1 MEQSRLLC
9 PIVEGQQCPPELLAQ
24 LREIDP
30 TVELIHFGGGDW
42 RLGAVNPTDVRT
54 RDGELMLKTF
64 QEQKD
69 RRAIEPDPKNVLLAR
84 LVIQGFA
91 QIEKYTATMGISNTV
106 VDSEGTPCTVL
117 EDFRARDF
125 AWRKD
130 QGKSVFERRLAVTNG
145 DVKRAEHDAQLKE
158 FIRTDGRSHYR
169 REIRNRVQFG
179 FGGMTGGS
187 GSGRIILPY

>member
-24 LREIDP
+24 LRQIDS
-30 TVELIHFGGGDW
+30 TAELIHFGGGDW
-42 RLGAVNPTDVRT
+42 RLGAVNPSDVRT
-54 RDGELMLKTF
+54 RDGELMLKTM
-64 QEQKD
+64 QDEKD
-69 RRAIEPDPKNVLLAR
+69 HRAREPDPKNVLLAK
-84 LVIQGFA
+84 LVLQGFA
-91 QIEKYTATMGISNTV
+91 QIEQYKATMGISNTV

-117 EDFRARDF
+117 EDFRQRDA

-130 QGKSVFERRLAVTNG
+130 QGQSVFERRLAVTNG
-145 DVKRAEHDAQLKE
+145 DVARAEHDAQMKE

-179 FGGMTGGS
+179 FGGMTGGTKS
-187 GSGRIILPY
+187 GLILP

>member
-24 LREIDP
+24 LRAIDP
-30 TVELIHFGGGDW
+30 TAELIHFGGGDW
-42 RLGAVNPTDVRT
+42 RLGAVNPTDTRT
-54 RDGELMLKTF
+54 RDGELMLKTM
-64 QEQKD
+64 QE
-69 RRAIEPDPKNVLLAR
+69 
-84 LVIQGFA
+84 
-91 QIEKYTATMGISNTV
+91 EK
-106 VDSEGTPCTVL
+106 
-117 EDFRARDF
+117 DFRARDF

-130 QGKSVFERRLAVTNG
+130 QGQSVFERRLAVTNG
-145 DVKRAEHDAQLKE
+145 DEARAEHDAQMRE

-187 GSGRIILPY
+187 GRIILP